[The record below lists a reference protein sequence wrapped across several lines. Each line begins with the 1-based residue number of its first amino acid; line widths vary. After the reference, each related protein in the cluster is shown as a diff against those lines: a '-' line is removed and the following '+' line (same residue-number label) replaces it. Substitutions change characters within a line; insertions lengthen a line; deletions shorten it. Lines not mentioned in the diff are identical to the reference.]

1 MAARVLPAPRPAAPA
16 INSDLNQSRE
26 LDKVMPGLSGGKI
39 IKKELM
45 ATTEASEKI
54 GHRAD
59 ETFITQ
65 KGGKMYVCGTI
76 KIFLGAQ

>member
-1 MAARVLPAPRPAAPA
+1 
-16 INSDLNQSRE
+16 
-26 LDKVMPGLSGGKI
+26 MPGLSGGKI